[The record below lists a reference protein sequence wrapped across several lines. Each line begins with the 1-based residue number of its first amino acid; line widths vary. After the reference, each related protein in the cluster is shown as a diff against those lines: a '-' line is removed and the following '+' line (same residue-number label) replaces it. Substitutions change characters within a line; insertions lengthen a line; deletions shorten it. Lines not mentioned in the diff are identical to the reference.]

1 MRNRLILLILC
12 GLAAL
17 PLLSGCGYN
26 QIQQNEEAVFPAWA
40 DVEANYQRRAYII
53 PNIV

>member
-1 MRNRLILLILC
+1 MRKRLMLLIVC

-26 QIQQNEEAVFPAWA
+26 QIQQNEEAVFAAWA
-40 DVEANYQRRAYII
+40 DVEAT
-53 PNIV
+53 